1 MLTEECHYNDL
12 TSIVGSPQVDANRE
26 PASVSL
32 VRANAEVHIAIA
44 SGVCSI
50 PGHLLWQVLWAL
62 RTGDVGVVSISAV
75 QRDLFGGKLAMVRA
89 NLEVVIA
96 EDYIELLAVGD
107 ILAGQD
113 QAAVNSGGSQGSEE
127 SGGEL
132 HVERFKGGSN
142 VENKSQRA
150 VLELKKVVIDGAGA
164 LTLFKVMVLKVGI
177 RLS

>member
-1 MLTEECHYNDL
+1 
-12 TSIVGSPQVDANRE
+12 
-26 PASVSL
+26 
-32 VRANAEVHIAIA
+32 
-44 SGVCSI
+44 
-50 PGHLLWQVLWAL
+50 
-62 RTGDVGVVSISAV
+62 
-75 QRDLFGGKLAMVRA
+75 MVRA